1 LAKSAPPPGRRRTEG
16 TQQPTPAR
24 STRSVPAQLQRRC
37 GCPCKRLRLGEVSAS
52 ARAEAREGY
61 ATAHSGRVDQVG
73 AGNMAAAVRL
83 SVQEAA
89 PGRSQRL
96 RSGGGE
102 GRVRNSPLRS
112 RSAPSHLTF
121 CTHAILSQNGCAARY
136 AVKALLARSVL
147 ACGCAPHAACDR
159 VHDRARRSATPA
171 SRRRVH
177 GDGSA
182 PACAPLLCGCSTQQ
196 QPQLRGACS
205 CPAPDPRT
213 RDSGNPAPLS
223 NRNILLFVNSLLW

>member
-1 LAKSAPPPGRRRTEG
+1 LSKSAPPPGRRRERD
-16 TQQPTPAR
+16 TQQPTLAA
-24 STRSVPAQLQRRC
+24 STRSMLARLQRRC
-37 GCPCKRLRLGEVSAS
+37 GYPRVRLRLVEVSAS
-52 ARAEAREGY
+52 AWAEARVGY
-61 ATAHSGRVDQVG
+61 ATAHSDHALRKVTSPFVPMPSS
-73 AGNMAAAVRL
+73 ARMAA
-83 SVQEAA
+83 
-89 PGRSQRL
+89 P
-96 RSGGGE
+96 
-102 GRVRNSPLRS
+102 
-112 RSAPSHLTF
+112 
-121 CTHAILSQNGCAARY
+121 RY

-182 PACAPLLCGCSTQQ
+182 PACALLLCVCSTQQ
-196 QPQLRGACS
+196 QPQPQLRGACS

-223 NRNILLFVNSLLW
+223 NRNILFPVNSMLW